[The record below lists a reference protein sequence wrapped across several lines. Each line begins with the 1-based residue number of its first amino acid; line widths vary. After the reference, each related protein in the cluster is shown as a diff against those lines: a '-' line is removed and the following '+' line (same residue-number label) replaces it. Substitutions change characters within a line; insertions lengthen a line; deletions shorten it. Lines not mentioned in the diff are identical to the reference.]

1 MSRKLLFSNERTRQI
16 FQNYGHENVLNLMFD
31 TGLGKE
37 RVSKKD
43 ANDKIRE
50 VMNQV
55 LELGEKP
62 SRKEIKNAM
71 RRHKIDV
78 YEVIEEVVP
87 NLLATGWGDNP
98 FFREFVEERNL
109 DTGATNEFY
118 AEDDVI
124 LTVSEVSGN
133 HHDLIR
139 ERLGSGQSYSA
150 KMSWYGVKI

>member
-87 NLLATGWGDNP
+87 
-98 FFREFVEERNL
+98 
-109 DTGATNEFY
+109 
-118 AEDDVI
+118 
-124 LTVSEVSGN
+124 SC
-133 HHDLIR
+133 
-139 ERLGSGQSYSA
+139 
-150 KMSWYGVKI
+150 